1 MQKSWVQSLGWEDP
15 LEKEIATHS
24 SILAWKFPWTEEPGR
39 LQSMELQRVGHD
51 WATEHSTIPYFIS
64 KETGPEIERPP
75 PRSPLELSSPN
86 TQSTLLL
93 LPVVVPPGVQVKSA
107 KVAVDPPSLSP
118 VSSSWA
124 CMLSHFSRVQLCETP
139 WTATRQAP
147 LSMRFSRQ
155 EYLSGLPCPPP
166 RDLPNPGIETSSLMS
181 PALAG
186 RFFTTSAWKA
196 PGNSYINQILIR
208 VGH

>member
-1 MQKSWVQSLGWEDP
+1 M
-15 LEKEIATHS
+15 A
-24 SILAWKFPWTEEPGR
+24 
-39 LQSMELQRVGHD
+39 
-51 WATEHSTIPYFIS
+51 EHSTIPYFIS
-64 KETGPEIERPP
+64 KETGPELERPT

-93 LPVVVPPGVQVKSA
+93 LPVVFPPGVQAKSA
-107 KVAVDPPSLSP
+107 SVSVDPPSSSL
-118 VSSSWA
+118 VSRSQGNSSRA
-124 CMLSHFSRVQLCETP
+124 CTLSHFHHVQLCVIP
-139 WTATRQAP
+139 WTAACQAP

-166 RDLPNPGIETSSLMS
+166 RYLPNPGIETLSLMS
-181 PALAG
+181 PALAD

-196 PGNSYINQILIR
+196 PGNSYINQILVR